1 MVDTRD
7 LKSFG
12 SNTVRVRVSLWGLFL
27 DEKKSFSKSMFHTKI
42 IVRSVTKPNRDEFPA
57 IEPEADLWQF

>member
-12 SNTVRVRVSLWGLFL
+12 SNAVRVRVSSWGNFR
-27 DEKKSFSKSMFHTKI
+27 I
-42 IVRSVTKPNRDEFPA
+42 AVRQIAPDPSRMQNEN
-57 IEPEADLWQF
+57 LG

>member
-12 SNTVRVRVSLWGLFL
+12 SNTVRVRVSLWGLIDFI
-27 DEKKSFSKSMFHTKI
+27 DDYGKQTITS
-42 IVRSVTKPNRDEFPA
+42 
-57 IEPEADLWQF
+57 

>member
-27 DEKKSFSKSMFHTKI
+27 DEKRAFLRAGFILNYSQVGHQAEQGR
-42 IVRSVTKPNRDEFPA
+42 VPRHRA
-57 IEPEADLWQF
+57 RG

>member
-27 DEKKSFSKSMFHTKI
+27 DEK
-42 IVRSVTKPNRDEFPA
+42 RAFPRA
-57 IEPEADLWQF
+57 GFILNYSQVGPQAEQGRVPRHRARG